1 MKGKPAS
8 KAEPGV
14 GPEPSSREG
23 VSSRVAGSRCGPGF
37 GHLLVAID
45 FSDSAAH
52 ALDYALAL
60 ARNFHSEVTLLHVVE
75 PTVYAPNA
83 LLGTVHMDE
92 LGDNLLESARQRL
105 KKLKQKSE
113 NLGVGAAVLVRMGR
127 AQSDIADTA
136 KAIGAD
142 LIVMGTHGRNGARQ
156 LFLGGTAER
165 VLRSAGCAVLVVPQ
179 AGG

>member
-1 MKGKPAS
+1 MKGKPVS

-14 GPEPSSREG
+14 APEPSSQES
-23 VSSRVAGSRCGPGF
+23 VSSRAANTRGGPGF

-45 FSDSAAH
+45 FSDSAVH

-83 LLGTVHMDE
+83 LLATAQMDE
-92 LGDNLLESARQRL
+92 VGDNLLETARQRL
-105 KKLKQKSE
+105 RKLKQRTE
-113 NLGVGAAVLVRMGR
+113 NSGVEVAVLVRMGR

-142 LIVMGTHGRNGARQ
+142 LIVMGAHGRNGARP

-165 VLRSAGCAVLVVPQ
+165 VLRSAGCAVLVVPL

>member
-8 KAEPGV
+8 KAEQG
-14 GPEPSSREG
+14 SSPQSPKEQS
-23 VSSRVAGSRCGPGF
+23 VCSRPAAGRSEPGF
-37 GHLLVAID
+37 RHLLVAID
-45 FSDSAAH
+45 FSGSAAN

-60 ARNFHSEVTLLHVVE
+60 ARKFHSQLTLLHVVE

-83 LLGTVHMDE
+83 LLGTARMDE
-92 LGDNLLESARQRL
+92 VSEDLLGTARARL
-105 KKLKQKSE
+105 KKLKHKTAHFGLE
-113 NLGVGAAVLVRMGR
+113 VAVLVRMGR

-156 LFLGGTAER
+156 LLPGGTAER
-165 VLRSAGCAVLVVPQ
+165 VLRSSGCAVLVVPPTV
-179 AGG
+179 A